1 MSCRWLLVRIEA
13 LSHDQA
19 HWGVE
24 EGPVCDFDMETY
36 STHLWPKD
44 QTPHNFPPDVHN
56 MDSYLFMIHIELH
69 ISIQCAINEVAV

>member
-1 MSCRWLLVRIEA
+1 MSCRWLLVLIEA

-24 EGPVCDFDMETY
+24 EGPVCDFDKETFY
-36 STHLWPKD
+36 APVTQGSNTT
-44 QTPHNFPPDVHN
+44 QFFPDVHN
-56 MDSYLFMIHIELH
+56 MDIYLFMIHIELH